1 MVKVVGVDPGLAGT
15 GVGIVWGEEL
25 RVDGYAFGAVETE
38 KGTPLA
44 ERLRTIHGKLLR
56 LIEKEKPDLLVVED
70 VFSLPQNPKS
80 GILLGKVAGVVL
92 LAAGQAGITVC
103 EVPVREV
110 KKVLSGNG
118 AASKEQLEKRVRHIL
133 RHKDPI
139 RPFHASDAMGL
150 ALTGLYRY
158 NGLCGAPGGRPGAG
172 GSAGSRAT

>member
-1 MVKVVGVDPGLAGT
+1 MVKVIGVDPGLAGT
-15 GVGIVWGEEL
+15 GVGIVRGEGL
-25 RVDGYAFGAVETE
+25 RVDGYAFGAVET
-38 KGTPLA
+38 KSGLPLA
-44 ERLRTIHGKLLR
+44 GRLETIHGKLLKLVEDER
-56 LIEKEKPDLLVVED
+56 PDLMVVED

-92 LAAGQAGITVC
+92 LAASQAGVTVC

-118 AASKEQLEKRVRHIL
+118 AASKEQLERRVRHIL
-133 RHKDPI
+133 GHGEPI

-158 NGLCGAPGGRPGAG
+158 NGLFVGAG
-172 GSAGSRAT
+172 GCSGIRGNAGL